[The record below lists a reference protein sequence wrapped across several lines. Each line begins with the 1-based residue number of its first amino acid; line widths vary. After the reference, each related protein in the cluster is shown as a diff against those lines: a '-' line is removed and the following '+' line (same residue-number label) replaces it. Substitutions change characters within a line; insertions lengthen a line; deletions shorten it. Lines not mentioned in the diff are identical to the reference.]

1 MLYSR
6 DCAGK
11 NTVVS
16 SSLELQS
23 GLYLVF
29 GQAAPA
35 AAGAQWALSSRRGPR
50 ARCREPRVRR
60 AGGGGR
66 RKRPPSLHPVSVTGA
81 EEQEEKGA
89 LLPVPSAPPPPQP
102 GAGIWHCLTVLG
114 YCYYCIIIYLLIIA
128 FLFQEQRALASTDV
142 PCGVAFLC
150 LASDALTLL
159 NDQDLLR
166 YKPEAAVGRVPSR
179 CFV

>member
-89 LLPVPSAPPPPQP
+89 LLPVPSAPPPPAWGWDLTLSNCP
-102 GAGIWHCLTVLG
+102 GLLLLLYYYLFIN
-114 YCYYCIIIYLLIIA
+114 YCILVSRTESIGEHRCTLWRGLSLLG
-128 FLFQEQRALASTDV
+128 Q
-142 PCGVAFLC
+142 
-150 LASDALTLL
+150 
-159 NDQDLLR
+159 
-166 YKPEAAVGRVPSR
+166 
-179 CFV
+179 